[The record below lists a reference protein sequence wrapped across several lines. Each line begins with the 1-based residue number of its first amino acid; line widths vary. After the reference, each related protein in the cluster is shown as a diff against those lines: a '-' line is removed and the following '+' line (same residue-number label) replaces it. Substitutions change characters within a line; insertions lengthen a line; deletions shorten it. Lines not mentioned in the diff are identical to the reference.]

1 MKETE
6 QRNYWRGRDW
16 QERVLSE
23 EKKEKMQKRKQA
35 PPVVFTPASEAVKVD
50 VYDQNA
56 VKQLLDDVI
65 MTYVLETRGLEE
77 DLTYSNYKLALGG
90 LSCLVAIA
98 SHAYPAPFPENA
110 WVLKVCVVSY
120 IVLSAL
126 LQYVAFYMEGNTIL
140 ATRSTKR
147 GGTTNKK
154 LIKPINVQT
163 YFPKCEEAFI
173 VQVTTTQ
180 GKPASHSI
188 SSSIGRWFQPDG
200 TFIREAFISDLDQLF
215 TTVEDASD

>member
-1 MKETE
+1 M
-6 QRNYWRGRDW
+6 G
-16 QERVLSE
+16 E
-23 EKKEKMQKRKQA
+23 EKKMQKRKQA
-35 PPVVFTPASEAVKVD
+35 PPVVFTPAPEVVKVD

-65 MTYVLETRGLEE
+65 MTYVL
-77 DLTYSNYKLALGG
+77 ALGG

-98 SHAYPAPFPENA
+98 SHAFPTPFPENA

-120 IVLSAL
+120 IVLSVL

-140 ATRSTKR
+140 ATRPTKR
-147 GGTTNKK
+147 GGTSNK

-173 VQVTTTQ
+173 VQVTPTQ

>member
-1 MKETE
+1 M
-6 QRNYWRGRDW
+6 G
-16 QERVLSE
+16 E
-23 EKKEKMQKRKQA
+23 EKKMQKRKQA
-35 PPVVFTPASEAVKVD
+35 PPVVFTPASEVVKVD

-98 SHAYPAPFPENA
+98 SHAFPTPFPENA

-120 IVLSAL
+120 IVLSVL

-140 ATRSTKR
+140 APAPPNGAAPATSSSSPSTSRPTSPSARRRSSFRSPPRRASRLRTRSPPPSA
-147 GGTTNKK
+147 GGSSPTEPSSARPSSLTW
-154 LIKPINVQT
+154 T
-163 YFPKCEEAFI
+163 
-173 VQVTTTQ
+173 
-180 GKPASHSI
+180 
-188 SSSIGRWFQPDG
+188 SSSPPSKMPA
-200 TFIREAFISDLDQLF
+200 T
-215 TTVEDASD
+215 EDEDDDEQRKYTP

>member
-1 MKETE
+1 M
-6 QRNYWRGRDW
+6 G
-16 QERVLSE
+16 E

-56 VKQLLDDVI
+56 VKQLLDDGI

-147 GGTTNKK
+147 GGTNSKK
-154 LIKPINVQT
+154 LIKPIN
-163 YFPKCEEAFI
+163 

>member
-1 MKETE
+1 M
-6 QRNYWRGRDW
+6 GDF
-16 QERVLSE
+16 LE
-23 EKKEKMQKRKQA
+23 EKKMQKRKQA
-35 PPVVFTPASEAVKVD
+35 PPVVFTPASEVVKVD

-120 IVLSAL
+120 IVLSVL

-140 ATRSTKR
+140 ATRPTKR
-147 GGTTNKK
+147 GGTSNK

-163 YFPKCEEAFI
+163 FPKCEEAFI

-180 GKPASHSI
+180 GKP
-188 SSSIGRWFQPDG
+188 
-200 TFIREAFISDLDQLF
+200 
-215 TTVEDASD
+215 

>member
-1 MKETE
+1 M
-6 QRNYWRGRDW
+6 G
-16 QERVLSE
+16 VGIE

-35 PPVVFTPASEAVKVD
+35 PPLVFTPASEAVKVD

-126 LQYVAFYMEGNTIL
+126 LQTGRHQQQEAHQAHQRPDLLPQV
-140 ATRSTKR
+140 R
-147 GGTTNKK
+147 GG
-154 LIKPINVQT
+154 LHRPGHHHAGQAGFALDLLVHR
-163 YFPKCEEAFI
+163 P
-173 VQVTTTQ
+173 VV
-180 GKPASHSI
+180 PA
-188 SSSIGRWFQPDG
+188 RWNLH
-200 TFIREAFISDLDQLF
+200 TRVLHL
-215 TTVEDASD
+215 